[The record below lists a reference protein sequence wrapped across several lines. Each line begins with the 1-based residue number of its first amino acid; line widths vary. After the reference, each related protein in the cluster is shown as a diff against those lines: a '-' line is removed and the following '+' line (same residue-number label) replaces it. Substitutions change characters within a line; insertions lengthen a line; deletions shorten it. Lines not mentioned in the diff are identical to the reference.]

1 MKARKAE
8 DLRKL
13 NDADLAM
20 NLKDAQETLAN
31 LRFKKTLGE
40 VEDTAYLK
48 ILRKDIARIHTVISE
63 RKQALSKK
71 NIPQQ

>member
-1 MKARKAE
+1 MKARKPE

-20 NLKDAQETLAN
+20 NLKDSQETLTN

-40 VEDTAYLK
+40 LENTAYLAT
-48 ILRKDIARIHTVISE
+48 LRRDISRINTIIGE
-63 RKQALSKK
+63 RQRSK
-71 NIPQQ
+71 

>member
-13 NDADLAM
+13 NDADLQM
-20 NLKDAQETLAN
+20 NLKDAEETLTN

-40 VEDTAYLK
+40 LENTAYLST
-48 ILRKDIARIHTVISE
+48 LRKDIARINTIMSE
-63 RKQALSKK
+63 RNRVQ
-71 NIPQQ
+71 

>member
-1 MKARKAE
+1 MKARKSE

-20 NLKDAQETLAN
+20 NLKDSQETLTN

-40 VEDTAYLK
+40 LENTAYLAT
-48 ILRKDIARIHTVISE
+48 LRRDIARINTIIGE
-63 RKQALSKK
+63 RQRLK
-71 NIPQQ
+71 

>member
-1 MKARKAE
+1 MKARKSE
-8 DLRKL
+8 DLRNL

-40 VEDTAYLK
+40 VENTAYLK
-48 ILRKDIARIHTVISE
+48 TLRKDIARINTIISE
-63 RKQALSKK
+63 RKRS
-71 NIPQQ
+71 

>member
-1 MKARKAE
+1 MKARKSE

-13 NDADLAM
+13 NDADLTM

-40 VEDTAYLK
+40 VENSAYLK
-48 ILRKDIARIHTVISE
+48 TLRKDIARINTIITE
-63 RKQALSKK
+63 RKRS
-71 NIPQQ
+71 

>member
-1 MKARKAE
+1 MKARKPE

-20 NLKDAQETLAN
+20 NLKDSQETLTN

-40 VEDTAYLK
+40 LENTAYLAT
-48 ILRKDIARIHTVISE
+48 LRRDIARINTIIGE
-63 RKQALSKK
+63 RQRSK
-71 NIPQQ
+71 

>member
-1 MKARKAE
+1 MKARKSE
-8 DLRKL
+8 DLRNL

-40 VEDTAYLK
+40 VENTTYLK
-48 ILRKDIARIHTVISE
+48 TLRKDIARINTIITE
-63 RKQALSKK
+63 RKRS
-71 NIPQQ
+71 